1 MLGKMTGKEQQI
13 KNSFIF
19 LLPTITS
26 SLFFLISTPIFT
38 RILNKEDYGV
48 LALAQVYAIFL
59 SGLANFGMTAA
70 YERNYFQFRNNPKET
85 AQLLYSSLLFVM
97 VNFTILAGITYIFR
111 ESISK
116 IIIGSDGH
124 GNLLFW
130 SCCALFLTSISYY
143 YLSYF
148 INSERAKDVVFY
160 TIVGSIVNLL
170 FSLFMVAY
178 LRIGVIGIV
187 FAQLC
192 SGVVIFCMLSYK
204 FVKTIKPSL
213 SKKIF
218 IESLKISYPLTPR
231 VFLSAIDTQFDKY
244 MVAHLASIGGAGI
257 YSIGQKIASGVFTYM
272 SSIENVFSPQV
283 YKRMFDLQDKGAE
296 PIGKYLTPFAYS
308 SIFLALIVAIFSEEI
323 IFILT
328 PAPYHGA
335 KDIIAILAMFYGLMF
350 FGKINS
356 RQLIFMKKT
365 HMTSLLTMIRIVIN
379 VGLNII
385 FIKKWGAIGAAWGV
399 LVAGLISNL
408 NFFFVSHHYYKIKWE
423 YKKIGAIYL
432 IFFCSSIL
440 ILLLRNALI
449 GYEIRVIAKSICLAS
464 YIYLGVKL
472 EIISMENYLVI
483 KQMLPIRRIIFL
495 KRK

>member
-1 MLGKMTGKEQQI
+1 MTGKEQQI

-26 SLFFLISTPIFT
+26 SLFFFISTPIFT

-85 AQLLYSSLLFVM
+85 ARLLYSSLLFVM
-97 VNFTILAGITYIFR
+97 LNCILFAGITYIFR
-111 ESISK
+111 GSISK
-116 IIIGSDGH
+116 MIIGADGY

-130 SCCALFLTSISYY
+130 SCCALFLTNISYY

-148 INSERAKDVVFY
+148 TNSERAKDVVFY
-160 TIVGSIVNLL
+160 TIGGSIINLS
-170 FSLFMVAY
+170 FSLFLVAY

-187 FAQLC
+187 FAQFF
-192 SGVVIFCMLSYK
+192 SGSVIFCVLSYK
-204 FVKTIKPSL
+204 FIKMLKPSL

-231 VFLSAIDTQFDKY
+231 VFLSVLDTQFDKY
-244 MVAHLASIGGAGI
+244 MIARLASIGGAGI
-257 YSIGQKIASGVFTYM
+257 YSVGQKIASSIFTYM
-272 SSIENVFSPQV
+272 NSIENVFSPQV
-283 YKRMFDLQDKGAE
+283 YKRMFDLRDKGSDS
-296 PIGKYLTPFAYS
+296 IGKYLTPFAYI
-308 SIFLALIVAIFSEEI
+308 SILLALVVAIFSEEI
-323 IFILT
+323 ISILT

-335 KDIIAILAMFYGLMF
+335 KDIIAVLAMFYGLMF

-365 HMTSLLTMIRIVIN
+365 HITSLLTMIRIVIN

-399 LVAGLISNL
+399 LVAGLISNAI
-408 NFFFVSHHYYKIKWE
+408 FFFVSQHYYEVKWE

-440 ILLLRNALI
+440 IMLLRNALV
-449 GYEIRVIAKSICLAS
+449 GYEIRVIAKCICLAS
-464 YIYLGVKL
+464 YFCLGVKL
-472 EIISMENYLVI
+472 GIMSKEN
-483 KQMLPIRRIIFL
+483 FL
-495 KRK
+495 LLRKMIPSWRSA

>member
-1 MLGKMTGKEQQI
+1 MTGKEQQI

-26 SLFFLISTPIFT
+26 SLFFFISTPIFT

-85 AQLLYSSLLFVM
+85 AQLLYSSLLFVS
-97 VNFTILAGITYIFR
+97 VNCILFASITYIFR
-111 ESISK
+111 GSISK
-116 IIIGSDGH
+116 IIIGADGY
-124 GNLLFW
+124 GDLLFW
-130 SCCALFLTSISYY
+130 SCCALFLTNISYY

-148 INSERAKDVVFY
+148 TNSERAKDVVFY
-160 TIVGSIVNLL
+160 TIGGSIINLS

-192 SGVVIFCMLSYK
+192 SGALISCMLSYK
-204 FVKTIKPSL
+204 FAKMLKPSL

-218 IESLKISYPLTPR
+218 IESLKISYPLTPK
-231 VFLSAIDTQFDKY
+231 VLFSVIDTQFDKY
-244 MVAHLASIGGAGI
+244 MVARLASIGGAGI
-257 YSIGQKIASGVFTYM
+257 YSVGQKIASSVFTYM
-272 SSIENVFSPQV
+272 NSIENVFSPQV
-283 YKRMFDLQDKGAE
+283 YKRMFKGSDSKGSDS
-296 PIGKYLTPFAYS
+296 IGKYLTPFAYI

-323 IFILT
+323 VSILT

-335 KDIIAILAMFYGLMF
+335 KDIIAILAMYYGLMF

-365 HMTSLLTMIRIVIN
+365 HVTSLLLMIRIGIN
-379 VGLNII
+379 IGLNIL
-385 FIKKWGAIGAAWGV
+385 FITKWGAIGAAWGV
-399 LVAGLISNL
+399 FVAGLISNL
-408 NFFFVSHHYYKIKWE
+408 NFFFVSHHYYEIKWE
-423 YKKIGAIYL
+423 YKKIGAIYF

-440 ILLLRNALI
+440 ILLLRNALV
-449 GYEIRVIAKSICLAS
+449 GYEIRVIAKCICLAS
-464 YIYLGVKL
+464 YLYLGVKL
-472 EIISMENYLVI
+472 GIMSKEN
-483 KQMLPIRRIIFL
+483 FL
-495 KRK
+495 ILRKMIPSWRSA